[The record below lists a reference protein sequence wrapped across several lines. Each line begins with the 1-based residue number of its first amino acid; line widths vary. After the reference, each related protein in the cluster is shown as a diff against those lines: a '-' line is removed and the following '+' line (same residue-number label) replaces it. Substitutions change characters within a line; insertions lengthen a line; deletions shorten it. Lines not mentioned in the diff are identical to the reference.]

1 MKCWPTKP
9 LGELV
14 DFLGGGTPRRDCAK
28 YWGGDIPWA
37 SVKDLQGQSLDTT
50 IETITDEGLANSA
63 SNLIPEGTV
72 IIASRVGLGKVAI
85 NRKPVAINQDLKA
98 LTPKNGE
105 LLPRFLLQFLLSNAE
120 YFERAGVGATVKG
133 LTLGDYQKLEIPV
146 PPLAEQERIVK
157 LLDEADELRKL
168 RAQADRRSADLI
180 PALFHEMFGESTAI
194 QKQWPTHLLGGLIAN
209 GPQNG
214 LYKHSS
220 SYGDGVP
227 ILRIDAFYDGEV
239 EDLSLLKRLR
249 ATQGEIINYGLNEG
263 DIVINRVNS
272 PEYLGKSALIP
283 ALAEPTVFE
292 SNMMR
297 FTVAADVIEPGYLIR
312 FLQTKEAKRHI
323 LGRAKHSINQS
334 SINQEDVKCMPIIV
348 PPLPLQQEFA
358 QRVSEIRALQAAQAA
373 SRKQTE
379 HLFQSM
385 LHRAFNQ
392 EL

>member
-1 MKCWPTKP
+1 MN
-9 LGELV
+9 
-14 DFLGGGTPRRDCAK
+14 
-28 YWGGDIPWA
+28 
-37 SVKDLQGQSLDTT
+37 TT
-50 IETITDEGLANSA
+50 FDA
-63 SNLIPEGTV
+63 
-72 IIASRVGLGKVAI
+72 
-85 NRKPVAINQDLKA
+85 
-98 LTPKNGE
+98 
-105 LLPRFLLQFLLSNAE
+105 
-120 YFERAGVGATVKG
+120 
-133 LTLGDYQKLEIPV
+133 
-146 PPLAEQERIVK
+146 IVK

-168 RAQADRRSADLI
+168 RVQADRRINDII
-180 PALFHEMFGESTAI
+180 PALFHEMFGESTAC
-194 QKQWPTHLLGGLIAN
+194 QKQWPTHLLGELIAN

-249 ATQGEIINYGLNEG
+249 ATQKEIISYGLSEN

-297 FTVAADVIEPGYLIR
+297 FTIAADVIEPGYLIR
-312 FLQTKEAKRHI
+312 FLQTKDAKRHI

-334 SINQEDVKCMPIIV
+334 SINQEDVKCMPILV

-358 QRVSEIRALQAAQAA
+358 QCVSEIRELQAAQSA
-373 SRKQTE
+373 SRQRTE

-385 LHRAFNQ
+385 LHRAFAQ
-392 EL
+392 AL